1 METNKMIGYAIGI
14 TFSLIVL
21 SVLLPIGLGDL
32 LSANWTGTGMDA
44 SIITMI
50 TVLVPICIV
59 LGVVM
64 LFLPKIK
71 SSGTGS

>member
-1 METNKMIGYAIGI
+1 
-14 TFSLIVL
+14 
-21 SVLLPIGLGDL
+21 LLPIGLGDL

-64 LFLPKIK
+64 LFLPKIR